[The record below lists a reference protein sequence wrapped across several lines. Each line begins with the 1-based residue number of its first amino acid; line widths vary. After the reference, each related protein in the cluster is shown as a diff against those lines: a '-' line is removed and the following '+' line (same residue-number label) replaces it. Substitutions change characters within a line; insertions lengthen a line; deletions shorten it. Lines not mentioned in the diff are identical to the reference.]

1 MGLFDGFPFSNLH
14 ELNLDWILSKLKD
27 VEKVKEAT
35 DKVEENVRKTETNV
49 AICDQYRTSAWNDAE
64 RAGLSEFRANEA
76 KTVCENVLDQI
87 EAIPAGQLTLLWRNA
102 DVASGMGGTRITLP
116 ANSLNCFG
124 FVVTAKLNNTSSYSF
139 SSIIFRTSGT
149 RESGALFYPNC
160 QVGGV
165 LYPET
170 GRGYRL
176 GKTGDSTNRDVI
188 QFWTPYRDGA
198 QAPNT
203 VAVPYE
209 IYGIMRGD
217 L

>member
-14 ELNLDWILSKLKD
+14 ELNLDWIISKLKD

-35 DKVEENVRKTETNV
+35 DKVEENV
-49 AICDQYRTSAWNDAE
+49 AICDHYRTSAWDDAE

-76 KTVCENVLDQI
+76 KTVCENALAQI
-87 EAIPAGQLTLLWRNA
+87 EAITAGQLTLLWRNA

-124 FVVTAKLNNTSSYSF
+124 FVVTAKFNNTSSYSF
-139 SSIIFRTSGT
+139 NSVIFRTIGST
-149 RESGALFYPNC
+149 ESGALYFPNC
-160 QVGGV
+160 LVGGV

-176 GKTGDSTNRDVI
+176 GKTADSTNRDVI
-188 QFWTPYRDGA
+188 QFWSPYRDGA